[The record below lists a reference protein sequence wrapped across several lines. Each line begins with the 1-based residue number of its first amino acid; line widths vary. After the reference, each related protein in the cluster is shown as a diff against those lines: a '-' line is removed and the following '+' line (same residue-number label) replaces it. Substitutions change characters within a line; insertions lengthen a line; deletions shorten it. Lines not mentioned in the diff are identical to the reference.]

1 MEGSA
6 TAGNDGVDGKG
17 PRRVAAAV
25 EEGEDDCVGSG
36 LPGPIPG
43 AWRERSSR
51 RCFLSASICSWW
63 TEATAT
69 SWAEAA
75 VGVELE
81 RSKGTRRG
89 RASGGNGQGSRWRT
103 RRRRLGHGGTVSTG
117 GGGGMAPVRPVAP
130 GRGRKRKK
138 LRKPPLVPFS
148 LITKG
153 PAATLAI

>member
-81 RSKGTRRG
+81 WRGKRDGAGQLGGMDRVGRRG
-89 RASGGNGQGSRWRT
+89 AGG
-103 RRRRLGHGGTVSTG
+103 RRRAAAYPPGATAWCGTG
-117 GGGGMAPVRPVAP
+117 AGGMGAGHCGHSEVGDDVFAKDPLAP
-130 GRGRKRKK
+130 
-138 LRKPPLVPFS
+138 
-148 LITKG
+148 TN
-153 PAATLAI
+153 